1 MSHQGGDVP
10 RLVCVQG
17 EVAEDGSLPIY
28 RHPADESPSLLPFS
42 PYVSSIRDEVEKRLG
57 HTVNH
62 VLIQFY
68 RDGTDHITEHSDK
81 SLDIVPH
88 TFIANVSLGAQRTM
102 VFRTKKA
109 AKVDGTSDNPTTPRT
124 IIRAPLP
131 HNSMCKMGLVT
142 NMRWLHGI
150 RQDKRMASEKS
161 QSELAFDGGRISLT
175 FRLIGTFLD
184 KHQQKIWG
192 QGATSK
198 TRNTANTVINGDTP
212 EAESMIRA
220 FGTEN
225 HSSEFDWNKVYGQG
239 FDVLHISNSP
249 KLFLSGDNIEDQRV
263 MLALAEYGIKWYVT
277 SPIPLP
283 PRSMGFSRLFISHDT
298 IALAL

>member
-17 EVAEDGSLPIY
+17 EVAKDGSLPIY
-28 RHPADESPSLLPFS
+28 RHPADESPRLLPFT
-42 PYVSSIRDEVEKRLG
+42 PHVSMIRDEVEKRLG

-81 SLDIVPH
+81 TLDIVPH

-102 VFRTKKA
+102 VFRTKKS
-109 AKVDGTSDNPTTPRT
+109 AKAEEADDEIVTPRKAT
-124 IIRAPLP
+124 RAPLP

-150 RQDKRMASEKS
+150 RQDKRMTSEKS
-161 QSELAFDGGRISLT
+161 DAEMAYSGGRISLT

-198 TRNTANTVINGDTP
+198 TRDTAMTVINGNTP
-212 EAESMIRA
+212 EAEAMIRA
-220 FGTEN
+220 FSKEN
-225 HSSEFDWNKVYGQG
+225 HSSNFDWKEYYGEG
-239 FDVLHISNSP
+239 FDVLHISNTP
-249 KLFLSGDNIEDQRV
+249 KVFLSGDNIGDQRV
-263 MLALAEYGIKWYVT
+263 KLALAEYGIAW
-277 SPIPLP
+277 
-283 PRSMGFSRLFISHDT
+283 
-298 IALAL
+298 